1 MKFKIGYLYEVKHKM
16 QVLDYVLETLSI
28 EEFPLSNKIET
39 IRISGYDIGFKSVW
53 SEIVRENDNTRQII
67 EIGPKEKH
75 PEYFL

>member
-39 IRISGYDIGFKSVW
+39 IRISGGLKLSGKM
-53 SEIVRENDNTRQII
+53 II
-67 EIGPKEKH
+67 PDK
-75 PEYFL
+75 